1 MSNASDDLPEPL
13 TPVTTV
19 IWFIGMEK
27 ETFLR
32 LLTRAPLTCIESCDI
47 DKLRIIA
54 ENARDMK
61 TSRFLLRGFRRPREI
76 ACFALGKL
84 ERQVLEETWRLGE
97 VSVRDIHRAF
107 EERIAYTTLMT
118 TLDRLFK
125 KNLLA
130 RRKDG
135 RAFLYSA
142 LVSQDEFERG
152 IKEDVV
158 DGLLGHGADEVQPVL
173 ACIVDT
179 ITERDR
185 ELLDE
190 LERLVQE
197 KKRELNNA
205 NR

>member
-1 MSNASDDLPEPL
+1 VSKASDDLPEPL

-19 IWFIGMEK
+19 IWLIGIEK

-32 LLTRAPLTCIESCDI
+32 LLTRAPLTCIDSCVM

-107 EERIAYTTLMT
+107 DERIAYTTLMT

-135 RAFLYSA
+135 RAFVYSA
-142 LVSQDEFERG
+142 LVSQDDFERG

-158 DGLLGHGADEVQPVL
+158 DGLLGQGADEVQPVL

-197 KKRELNNA
+197 KKRELNRA
-205 NR
+205 

>member
-1 MSNASDDLPEPL
+1 
-13 TPVTTV
+13 
-19 IWFIGMEK
+19 
-27 ETFLR
+27 
-32 LLTRAPLTCIESCDI
+32 
-47 DKLRIIA
+47 
-54 ENARDMK
+54 MK
-61 TSRFLLRGFRRPREI
+61 TSGFLLRGFRRPREI

-97 VSVRDIHRAF
+97 VSVRDIHRSF
-107 EERIAYTTLMT
+107 EERIAYTTIMT

-125 KNLLA
+125 KQLLA
-130 RRKDG
+130 RRKEG

-142 LVSQDEFERG
+142 VVGPEEFERG

-158 DGLLGHGADEVQPVL
+158 DGLLGYGADQVEPVL

-190 LERLVQE
+190 LDRLVQE
-197 KKRELNNA
+197 KKRELQRA
-205 NR
+205 

>member
-1 MSNASDDLPEPL
+1 MTYISL
-13 TPVTTV
+13 TGRTSP
-19 IWFIGMEK
+19 
-27 ETFLR
+27 
-32 LLTRAPLTCIESCDI
+32 AH
-47 DKLRIIA
+47 
-54 ENARDMK
+54 NARAMMK

-97 VSVRDIHRAF
+97 VSVRDVYRAF

-125 KNLLA
+125 KNLLE

-135 RAFLYSA
+135 RAFVYSA
-142 LVSQDEFERG
+142 IVARDEFERG

-158 DGLLGHGADEVQPVL
+158 DGLLGHGADEVEPVL

-190 LERLVQE
+190 LDRLVQE
-197 KKRELNNA
+197 KKRELG
-205 NR
+205 RS